1 MPRAKNAVAAARAD
15 NAVPDTSKVVLPRTS
30 DAVAVDS
37 DVSSIEVAG
46 IEMDTD
52 ETSNMQLCV
61 RLEMSTRSY
70 GTSYDHDQNELTL

>member
-1 MPRAKNAVAAARAD
+1 MPRAKNAVAAARAE
-15 NAVPDTSKVVLPRTS
+15 NAMPDTSIELPRVS

-61 RLEMSTRSY
+61 RWE
-70 GTSYDHDQNELTL
+70 